1 MIQEE
6 ILLSLQTLCNK
17 KRGIRRDSSF
27 LLQREVLSFFGLHV
41 DELATLFA
49 GGEHHN
55 SVDEGEKSVILTH
68 AYVKTGVVHS
78 ATLTFDDVTCLAV

>member
-1 MIQEE
+1 M
-6 ILLSLQTLCNK
+6 
-17 KRGIRRDSSF
+17 
-27 LLQREVLSFFGLHV
+27 LSFFGLHV